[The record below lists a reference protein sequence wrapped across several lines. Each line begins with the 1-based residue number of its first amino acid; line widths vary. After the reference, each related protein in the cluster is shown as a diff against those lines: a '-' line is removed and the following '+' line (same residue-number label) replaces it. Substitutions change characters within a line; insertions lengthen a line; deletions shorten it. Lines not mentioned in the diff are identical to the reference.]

1 MDPALETN
9 MSARQVQALQQIAV
23 IVARG
28 ENLETIKSWWEKLIT
43 DVVTRGVQID
53 VNGLVQ
59 DVVNQSYIE
68 SSRDLQIYADKVNL
82 YNRTQKEIRDMISRL
97 EEELNSLGDDAQ
109 LANIDLQNALQK
121 QQQLIQM
128 ISNISKTLSETALAV
143 IRKIGG

>member
-1 MDPALETN
+1 MNPAVETK
-9 MSARQVQALQQIAV
+9 MSTRQVQALEHVAFV
-23 IVARG
+23 VARG
-28 ENLETIKSWWEKLIT
+28 ENLEIIKSWWEKFIT
-43 DVVTRGVQID
+43 DVVTSGVPID
-53 VNGLVQ
+53 VNDLVQ
-59 DVVNQSYIE
+59 DVLRQSYLE

-97 EEELNSLGDDAQ
+97 EEEQNSLGDDAQ

-143 IRKIGG
+143 IQKIGG

>member
-43 DVVTRGVQID
+43 DVVTSGVQID

-59 DVVNQSYIE
+59 DVVNQTYIE

>member
-43 DVVTRGVQID
+43 DVVTSGVQID

-59 DVVNQSYIE
+59 DVVNQTYIE

-143 IRKIGG
+143 IQKIGG